1 MKTIIAVSLLV
12 AMVTPVL
19 ANSLD
24 KEDTIP
30 TIKRGAEIF
39 VERCSLCHGNQ
50 AMGEGKLALKLKD
63 YPSTNLMKV
72 RKAKDLAAIRD
83 VVVYGGILDD
93 FSYYMPPFGN
103 ELTWTEI
110 ESVSMF
116 IEKSREDPTPH
127 LALLRDLT
135 DESSK
140 SKSLGRETFS
150 ARCTLCHGV
159 QGKGDGRMARIIKNP
174 PPFDLTNSVM
184 PKEYLTSI
192 IQNGGESLGRS
203 PQMPPWGDQL
213 SQKEIAAVV
222 DYITE
227 LRN

>member
-1 MKTIIAVSLLV
+1 
-12 AMVTPVL
+12 
-19 ANSLD
+19 
-24 KEDTIP
+24 
-30 TIKRGAEIF
+30 
-39 VERCSLCHGNQ
+39 
-50 AMGEGKLALKLKD
+50 
-63 YPSTNLMKV
+63 
-72 RKAKDLAAIRD
+72 
-83 VVVYGGILDD
+83 VYGGILDN

-116 IEKSREDPTPH
+116 IEKSREEPIPH
-127 LALLRDLT
+127 LSMLRDLT
-135 DESSK
+135 NEGSK

-174 PPFDLTNSVM
+174 PPFDLTKSVV
-184 PKEYLTSI
+184 PKEYLTLI
-192 IQNGGESLGRS
+192 IQNGGESIGRS

-213 SQKEIAAVV
+213 SQKEITAVI
-222 DYITE
+222 DYIIE